1 MLHVDLPTRAEI
13 DLLAAHRGAPAVSI
27 YIPTSPLTQKAQADR
42 IVLKNALREAIT
54 QLAAVETETR
64 AIAPIEEGIS
74 EIIED
79 DRFWDTQA
87 NSLAIFAGPT
97 FLRTFRL
104 PNRLEANVQVS
115 DRFHLKPLL
124 RSVTF
129 PQNAFVLAI
138 SIGGVRLVEI
148 SADLPAHAVSV
159 PDLPTDFNDALGRG
173 SHLEQGTMGKTGNMS
188 ENALLNRYARAVD
201 TALRGIL
208 NGHERPLI
216 VAASEPLASIY
227 RAISSYPH
235 TADKAIGGN
244 AERTPDHELAASA
257 REILDALNAERLSKL
272 SDLYSK
278 REKQGRATG
287 DIAQAAKAATF
298 GAVDTLIVDMNDSV
312 SGTLDDES
320 GIVTFADQAGA
331 KSYDVIDEI
340 VSRAMK
346 SGATIVSA
354 RREDIPGGG
363 SLAAIQRFAF

>member
-1 MLHVDLPTRAEI
+1 MLHVDLPTQSEI
-13 DLLAAHRGAPAVSI
+13 DLLAAHRASPALSI
-27 YIPTSPLTQKAQADR
+27 YIPTTPLTQQAQADR
-42 IVLKNALREAIT
+42 IALKNALRDGIA
-54 QLAAVETETR
+54 QLAASEISKR
-64 AIAPIEEGIS
+64 MIAPIEEEIS

-79 DRFWDTQA
+79 DLFWDTQA
-87 NSLAIFAGPT
+87 NGLAIFAGPT

-104 PNRLEANVQVS
+104 PTRLEPSVQVS

-138 SIGGVRLVEI
+138 SIGGVRLVEV
-148 SADLPAHAVSV
+148 SADLPAHEVNV
-159 PDLPTDFNDALGRG
+159 PDLPNNFSDALGRR

-188 ENALLNRYARAVD
+188 ENALLNRYARVVD

-208 NGHERPLI
+208 TGHERPLI
-216 VAASEPLASIY
+216 IAASEPLASIY
-227 RAISSYPH
+227 RTISSYPH
-235 TADKAIGGN
+235 TADMVIGGN

-257 REILDALNAERLSKL
+257 REILDALNSERLSTL
-272 SDLYSK
+272 SALYVK
-278 REKQGRATG
+278 RESQGRATG
-287 DIAQAAKAATF
+287 DIAQAARAATF
-298 GAVDTLIVDMNDSV
+298 GAIDTLIVDMNDTV
-312 SGTLDDES
+312 PGRVDEES
-320 GIVTFADQAGA
+320 GVVTFADHAGA
-331 KSYDVIDEI
+331 DSYGVIDEI